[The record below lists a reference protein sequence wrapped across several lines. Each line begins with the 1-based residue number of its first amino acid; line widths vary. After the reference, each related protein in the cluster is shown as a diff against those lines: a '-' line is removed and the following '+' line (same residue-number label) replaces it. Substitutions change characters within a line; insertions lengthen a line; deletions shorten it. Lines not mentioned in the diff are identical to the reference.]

1 MHWWRLKLLIL
12 AHTSSESW
20 QNKRPIMNVQE
31 YMKKLF
37 ALISVFVL
45 ALGLAGCLASTTSP
59 IGLNC
64 DYSKGIPIPD
74 MPVDCQGH

>member
-1 MHWWRLKLLIL
+1 
-12 AHTSSESW
+12 
-20 QNKRPIMNVQE
+20 MNIWK

-37 ALISVFVL
+37 VLISMMVL
-45 ALGLAGCLASTTSP
+45 TLGLAGCLASTTSP

-74 MPVDCQGH
+74 MPEDCQGR

>member
-1 MHWWRLKLLIL
+1 
-12 AHTSSESW
+12 
-20 QNKRPIMNVQE
+20 MNVQE

-74 MPVDCQGH
+74 MPEDCQGH